1 MGSYMGAC
9 IRSKFPDGSAEREFA
24 VRKQQKKDVF
34 AVYEQ
39 QMLIFVV

>member
-1 MGSYMGAC
+1 MGAC

-39 QMLIFVV
+39 QMLIFVVWN